1 MPLLHFLVIEGHH
14 PECVFRQFGMKLG
27 VLVNVNTSTDL
38 HNITLQGK
46 NEKDWFVKHA
56 FHIAK
61 WAAHAKVVDDQ
72 SLRGR

>member
-1 MPLLHFLVIEGHH
+1 MPLLHFLVIEGHY

-27 VLVNVNTSTDL
+27 VLVNVNTSIDL

-46 NEKDWFVKHA
+46 NEKDWFVKHV

-72 SLRGR
+72 SLKGR